1 MPQIQRMGSCTC
13 SGSPA
18 ARGRRKEMCRQRMQS
33 GPFIIRKESGR
44 LCRNGFPRKRIPSL
58 SGRWVPTIC
67 ADRMA
72 SCTASCIILCHILVC
87 KDRQRCGRGET
98 VSVEFTL
105 FMESRHGR
113 GHKNRCRTVFM
124 FFSGDM
130 LRQHRRLANEG
141 TAMVAKSYKAE
152 KVKKSARMTMARVK
166 LTH

>member
-1 MPQIQRMGSCTC
+1 MYLFRFTC
-13 SGSPA
+13 SPGQ
-18 ARGRRKEMCRQRMQS
+18 KERNVQAENAIR
-33 GPFIIRKESGR
+33 PFIIRKESGR

-124 FFSGDM
+124 PFSGEILLGRILTIKM
-130 LRQHRRLANEG
+130 
-141 TAMVAKSYKAE
+141 
-152 KVKKSARMTMARVK
+152 SARKIEIDTVPTRNSCSWANRK
-166 LTH
+166 HPGSWFI